1 MNWIRHGWNRRLSG
15 LLTAL
20 LLMSTLL
27 LWGQSSRVEAADD
40 FADLSAAIRAANRSG
55 SGAITLSADV
65 VLSAALPPIMGSLTI
80 DGGGHR
86 ISGDDAHRIFDVNG
100 GALTLSNVTLT
111 KGNAGEGSGGAIRLL
126 NGAKVSIEATALKD
140 NLASNGGAV
149 AMAGSGNSLTVSGST
164 FDSNRAEK
172 NGGAILADGGIIQ
185 ISDSRFEK
193 NCAEIAAHSVNIDLT
208 EPRHERST
216 DDGCPVVKYVWP
228 RAEDVV
234 RAIEGKGGAIHLR
247 NGARASVDNAT
258 FSGNKGTKG
267 GAIAAASS
275 DDQLVVSG
283 SRIDGNKSKGSGG
296 AIYVAGGTV
305 DISGSSF
312 QNNST
317 EERGGALFGE
327 SGRVTITNSTFHN
340 NRAASSGGVLLV
352 AGADV
357 TLTHVT
363 MIDNWSTRTSG
374 GAIHKEQGIIR
385 LRNSLIAAA
394 ARTDECS
401 GGIDQ
406 MVGNLSAD
414 GTCAVL
420 AYSEDLLLGGRT
432 GSPAR
437 YPLLDFSPA
446 VDAGAAEFC
455 LDSDQ
460 IGTARPQG
468 DGCDIGAIEALDALP
483 KPPPVEP
490 PPPCPLALKI
500 VAANTDA
507 QAGGCPAGSGH
518 DVITLDADITLKE
531 QLPNISSNIT
541 IDGKGY
547 TISGGGRFRIFT
559 VDAGT
564 FTVNN
569 LILADGKAT
578 FGSNDA
584 GGAIRVQGSGSIAVK
599 DATFRNNAA
608 TRGGAIGG
616 GSTGGRQSTIDSSNF
631 VSNQAT
637 SIGGAIDWATG
648 NSLKISD
655 SSFHLNSAP
664 YSDGGA
670 IGTLGGVIDISNSTF
685 TKNRARSG
693 GAVYARWGNVTLT
706 HVTMYDN
713 SAFPGAGLMAEN
725 RGFASGTGVVKLRNS
740 LLTGGARNQCG
751 GSLAE
756 NAGNL
761 VEDGSCSPKISGDP
775 LIQRPEEGGAPSYLE
790 LLADS
795 PAIDAADPRYC
806 LRTDQ
811 LGRERPRFSLCDIG
825 AIESIPVAS
834 SVADCV
840 VTTTHTLNFREQPGG
855 TRFGTVPEH
864 ATVSASARTPG
875 WFQVEYRGASGWISA
890 DYVVTEGDCG

>member
-1 MNWIRHGWNRRLSG
+1 MRLRGQRRAALAS
-15 LLTAL
+15 L
-20 LLMSTLL
+20 LLLAAAWLQISPV
-27 LWGQSSRVEAADD
+27 SSADNLD
-40 FADLSAAIRAANRSG
+40 SLVAEIRAANRSG
-55 SGAITLSADV
+55 SGEITLSGDILLTAQ
-65 VLSAALPPIMGSLTI
+65 PPAITGSLTL
-80 DGGGHR
+80 DGGGHS
-86 ISGDDAHRIFDVNG
+86 ISGNDAYRLFDVDG

-111 KGNAGEGSGGAIRLL
+111 MGNAGAGSGGAIRLL
-126 NGAKVSIEATALKD
+126 SGAKVSIKATTLKD

-149 AMAGSGNSLTVSGST
+149 AMVGSDSNLTVSVSS
-164 FDSNRAEK
+164 FVSNRAEK

-185 ISDSRFEK
+185 ISDSSFEK

-267 GAIAAASS
+267 GAIATASS
-275 DDQLVVSG
+275 DVQLVVSG
-283 SRIDGNKSKGSGG
+283 SSVDGNKSKDSGG
-296 AIYVAGGTV
+296 AIYVAGGRV

-312 QNNST
+312 QDNRT

-327 SGRVTITNSTFHN
+327 SGSVTIANSTFHN

-352 AGADV
+352 AGADM

-363 MIDNWSTRTSG
+363 MIDNWSTQSSG
-374 GAIHKEQGIIR
+374 GAIHKEQGIVR
-385 LRNSLIAAA
+385 LRNSLIAAS
-394 ARTDECS
+394 ARTDDCS

-406 MVGNLSAD
+406 MVANLSAD
-414 GTCAVL
+414 GTCAAL
-420 AYSEDLLLGGRT
+420 AYSEDLLLGGLT

-483 KPPPVEP
+483 KPPPIEP

-599 DATFRNNAA
+599 DSTFRNNAA

-616 GSTGGRQSTIDSSNF
+616 GSNGGRQSTID
-631 VSNQAT
+631 QQQ
-637 SIGGAIDWATG
+637 I
-648 NSLKISD
+648 
-655 SSFHLNSAP
+655 
-664 YSDGGA
+664 
-670 IGTLGGVIDISNSTF
+670 
-685 TKNRARSG
+685 R
-693 GAVYARWGNVTLT
+693 
-706 HVTMYDN
+706 
-713 SAFPGAGLMAEN
+713 
-725 RGFASGTGVVKLRNS
+725 
-740 LLTGGARNQCG
+740 Q
-751 GSLAE
+751 
-756 NAGNL
+756 
-761 VEDGSCSPKISGDP
+761 
-775 LIQRPEEGGAPSYLE
+775 
-790 LLADS
+790 
-795 PAIDAADPRYC
+795 
-806 LRTDQ
+806 
-811 LGRERPRFSLCDIG
+811 
-825 AIESIPVAS
+825 
-834 SVADCV
+834 
-840 VTTTHTLNFREQPGG
+840 QPG
-855 TRFGTVPEH
+855 
-864 ATVSASARTPG
+864 
-875 WFQVEYRGASGWISA
+875 EYYWRSNRLGKRKQPQDKQQQFPQELGALRQWRR
-890 DYVVTEGDCG
+890 D